1 MSWLVTGGAGYI
13 GSHIVHT
20 FVSSGESVVVFDNL
34 QTGSVDRLPSGVK
47 FYKGDITSEK
57 DLENVFESEAIG
69 GVINLAALKSVEESM
84 RLPDEYRRVNTY
96 GVETTLKMAI
106 KYGVEIFLQTST
118 AAVYGNVEGG
128 IAFESTKAN
137 PISVYGSTK
146 LDAEEILSS
155 YIQSGK
161 IKGTS
166 LRYFNVVG
174 ASTPKLRDTSNS
186 NLFPIAMNELRAH
199 KAPSVFGNDYS
210 TLDGSC
216 IRDYVHVQ
224 DVADAHLLAVR
235 ALKTDSLPG
244 ALNIGTGKGLSVFEV
259 LDAMQTYLGTQ
270 AEIKIKPKREGDP
283 ASLIANVDLAWKHLG
298 FRAKRSLEEMVST
311 TYI

>member
-1 MSWLVTGGAGYI
+1 MSWLITGGAGYI
-13 GSHIVHT
+13 GSHIAHT
-20 FVSSGESVVVFDNL
+20 FVSEGEQVVILDSLSNGLVER
-34 QTGSVDRLPSGVK
+34 VPRGVSL
-47 FYKGDITSEK
+47 YEGDIASEEVYK
-57 DLENVFESEAIG
+57 KIFSQEKIE

-96 GVETTLKMAI
+96 GVETALKMAVNH
-106 KYGVEIFLQTST
+106 GVEIFLQTST

-128 IAFESTKAN
+128 VAIESNKTN

-146 LDAEEILSS
+146 LDAEKILNS
-155 YIQSGK
+155 YVESGT
-161 IKGTS
+161 IKGVS

-174 ASTPKLRDTSNS
+174 ASTPKLRDTSIS

-199 KAPSVFGNDYS
+199 KAPSVFGNDYP

-235 ALKTDSLPG
+235 ALRADSLPG

>member
-1 MSWLVTGGAGYI
+1 MSWLITGGAGYI
-13 GSHIVHT
+13 GSHIAHS
-20 FVSSGESVVVFDNL
+20 FVSQGEEIVVLDNL
-34 QTGSVDRLPSGVK
+34 STGLLERVPSGVP
-47 FYKGDITSEK
+47 FYEGDITSEAVYEK
-57 DLENVFESEAIG
+57 IFSQEKIE

-84 RLPDEYRRVNTY
+84 RLPDEYRRANTY
-96 GVETTLKMAI
+96 GLEKTLRMAI
-106 KYGVEIFLQTST
+106 KHGVEIFLQTST

-128 IAFESTKAN
+128 VAFEFSETN

-146 LDAEEILSS
+146 LEAEEILDSHLE
-155 YIQSGK
+155 SGK

-174 ASTPKLRDTSNS
+174 ASTPQLRDTSNA

-199 KAPSVFGNDYS
+199 KAPSVFGNDYP

-235 ALKTDSLPG
+235 ALRTKSLPG
-244 ALNIGTGKGLSVFEV
+244 VLNIGTGKGSSVFEV
-259 LDAMQTYLGTQ
+259 LDAMQTHLGTQ
-270 AEIKIKPKREGDP
+270 MEIKIRPRREGDP
-283 ASLIANVDLAWKHLG
+283 ASLVANVDLAFEQLG

-311 TYI
+311 TYP

>member
-1 MSWLVTGGAGYI
+1 VSWLITGGAGYI

-20 FVSSGESVVVFDNL
+20 FVSEGEEVVVLDNL
-34 QTGSVDRLPSGVK
+34 SSGLVERVPRDVP
-47 FYKGDITSEK
+47 FYEGDITSEDVYEK
-57 DLENVFESEAIG
+57 IFSQEKIE

-84 RLPDEYRRVNTY
+84 RLPHEYLRVNTY
-96 GVETTLKMAI
+96 GVENTLKMAI
-106 KYGVEIFLQTST
+106 NNGVEIFLQTST

-128 IAFESTKAN
+128 VAFEGTKTN

-146 LDAEEILSS
+146 LDAEEILDS
-155 YIQSGK
+155 YVESGT
-161 IKGTS
+161 IKGVS

-174 ASTPKLRDTSNS
+174 ASTPQLRDTSNS
-186 NLFPIAMNELRAH
+186 NLFPIAMNELRAL
-199 KAPSVFGNDYS
+199 KAPSVFGNDYP

-235 ALKTDSLPG
+235 ALRADSLPG

>member
-1 MSWLVTGGAGYI
+1 VSWLITGGAGYI
-13 GSHIVHT
+13 GSHIAQT
-20 FVSSGESVVVFDNL
+20 FVLEGEEVVVLDNL
-34 QTGSVDRLPSGVK
+34 RSGLVERVPSGVP
-47 FYKGDITSEK
+47 FYEGDITSEDVYEK
-57 DLENVFESEAIG
+57 IFSQEKIK

-161 IKGTS
+161 IKGAS

-199 KAPSVFGNDYS
+199 KAPSVFGNDYP

-259 LDAMQTYLGTQ
+259 LDAMQTHLGTQ
-270 AEIKIKPKREGDP
+270 AEVKIRPRREGDP
-283 ASLIANVDLAWKHLG
+283 ASLVANVDLAWKQLG

>member
-1 MSWLVTGGAGYI
+1 MSWLITGGAGYI

-20 FVSSGESVVVFDNL
+20 FVSEGEEVVVLDNL
-34 QTGSVDRLPSGVK
+34 SSGLVERVPRDVP
-47 FYKGDITSEK
+47 FYEGDITSEDIYEK
-57 DLENVFESEAIG
+57 IFSQEKIE

-96 GVETTLKMAI
+96 GVENTLKLAI
-106 KYGVEIFLQTST
+106 NHGVEIFLQTST

-128 IAFESTKAN
+128 VAIESTKTN

-146 LDAEEILSS
+146 LDAEKILNS
-155 YIQSGK
+155 YVESGT
-161 IKGTS
+161 IKGVS

-174 ASTPKLRDTSNS
+174 ASTPQLRDTSIS

-199 KAPSVFGNDYS
+199 KAPSVFGNDYP

-235 ALKTDSLPG
+235 ALRADSLPG

-270 AEIKIKPKREGDP
+270 GEIKIKPKREGDP